1 MQKPSDETSS
11 NMNYLH
17 HNIAYLIK
25 SGVLK
30 KSAAKKNYSVNDLIA
45 VSKATGY
52 SLDDLVNVDIKRKIN
67 SQKQK
72 IKMLC
77 LDVDGVLTDG
87 GMYYSET
94 GDELKKFNTKDGL
107 GIKSLIKNG
116 VKVGF
121 ISNGKNNQ
129 LIENRAKLLGVEKV
143 YVGKDD
149 KMNVMKKWLK
159 ETKLSW
165 NNIAYVCDDINDLE
179 VIKNVA
185 LSACPNDASPKIKSA
200 SHIILN
206 KNGGEGC
213 VREFIDHYL
222 L

>member
-1 MQKPSDETSS
+1 MDALLS

-17 HNIAYLIK
+17 ENIIYLIK
-25 SGVLK
+25 SKALK
-30 KSAAKKNYSVNDLIA
+30 KSAAKKNYSVDDLISIA
-45 VSKATGY
+45 NATGY
-52 SLDDLVNVDIKRKIN
+52 GLDDLVKIDLKRKIN

-77 LDVDGVLTDG
+77 LDIDGVLTDG

-94 GDELKKFNTKDGL
+94 GDEFKKFNTKDGL
-107 GIKSLIKNG
+107 GIKNLVKKGIK
-116 VKVGF
+116 VAF
-121 ISNGKNNQ
+121 ISNGKNNK

-206 KNGGEGC
+206 KNGGDGC